1 MRGAILIVSGL
12 VQEEASKKELA
23 EKLAAAEAAAAE
35 AAAIAAAALSSAP
48 VVVKAKEV
56 ELVAP
61 IETTEEEAPVEAPV
75 AVESKSEEKPLDA
88 FEHVEDLL
96 KTLHVVNL
104 YNALG
109 KEIPMVLDFFAKV
122 LLGNTR
128 PPAELS
134 YEENLAES
142 LEEAR
147 KYLLRSDKIV
157 ACDMSYRNLRDL
169 VEHLTKKQEQQIHD
183 AAAAAAAAEQAN
195 MVAPQAQE
203 LPHINFFTDTQLES
217 TDSNASV
224 NGDDDEDDDM
234 DITDDK
240 ESLHADGPEE
250 IELPVE
256 EPEIA
261 DNQSSEAPKSVNEE
275 GRSKTKR
282 APSGRKSAWN
292 RSKSRT
298 ASPDANSDDNNQSQP
313 RRRTSGTRWKQQPNS
328 NNSNNNNN
336 GTEGTTKSAPGSK
349 PRRPR
354 VQRNPNDEN
363 PNANRS
369 KDERQPR
376 SERTQYQPRQRNTAS
391 RA

>member
-1 MRGAILIVSGL
+1 M
-12 VQEEASKKELA
+12 
-23 EKLAAAEAAAAE
+23 
-35 AAAIAAAALSSAP
+35 
-48 VVVKAKEV
+48 
-56 ELVAP
+56 
-61 IETTEEEAPVEAPV
+61 

-104 YNALG
+104 YNTLG

-183 AAAAAAAAEQAN
+183 AAAAVAAEQAE
-195 MVAPQAQE
+195 MVVPLVQE
-203 LPHINFFTDTQLES
+203 LPHINFFTDSQLES

-224 NGDDDEDDDM
+224 NGDDDEDDDV
-234 DITDDK
+234 DVTDDK
-240 ESLHADGPEE
+240 ETLHADGPEE
-250 IELPVE
+250 IETPVE
-256 EPEIA
+256 EPETA
-261 DNQSSEAPKSVNEE
+261 DNQSNEAPKSVNED

-282 APSGRKSAWN
+282 ASSGRKSAWN

-298 ASPDANSDDNNQSQP
+298 TSPDANSDDNNLSQQQP
-313 RRRTSGTRWKQQPNS
+313 RRRTSGTRWKQQSNS
-328 NNSNNNNN
+328 NNSNNSSNN
-336 GTEGTTKSAPGSK
+336 GTEGTAKSAPGSK

-363 PNANRS
+363 TNVYRS

-376 SERTQYQPRQRNTAS
+376 SERTQYQPRQRNEKSAP